1 MGLQQIELAPV
12 DGGLLGRSMSAQP
25 FDDIRRA
32 AGERSHERAQLSHRR
47 IDHGRPGL
55 QRAGMPLE
63 RNPEPTEEDIRTG
76 LAGNLCRCTGY
87 MKIFESV
94 VRACQK

>member
-1 MGLQQIELAPV
+1 MILAAV
-12 DGGLLGRSMSAQP
+12 DL
-25 FDDIRRA
+25 
-32 AGERSHERAQLSHRR
+32 
-47 IDHGRPGL
+47 
-55 QRAGMPLE
+55 LE
-63 RNPEPTEEDIRTG
+63 RNPEPTEADIRTG